1 MWGSVEIYGISIEK
15 RGWGDVIQ
23 PEDDN
28 KKREILL
35 KMCDEIENITNIIY
49 HDSESIASAVSE
61 LREKVEALRVVS
73 YGEYVYAEHHNAF
86 IDILR
91 DVVNILLDM
100 FGNIESVI
108 EISDRVSSLGR
119 LGFGDIVSSELH
131 NTIVDILYT
140 IANLLETLISK
151 GLQVEDNIVVK
162 PKNELILSDNITI
175 NLYYPP
181 PPPPK

>member
-15 RGWGDVIQ
+15 RWWGDVIQ

-49 HDSESIASAVSE
+49 YDRESIAPVVSE
-61 LREKVEALRVVS
+61 VRERVEALKVVS

-100 FGNIESVI
+100 FGNIERVR
-108 EISDRVSSLGR
+108 EISNKVSSLKR
-119 LGFGDIVSSELH
+119 VSFGDIVSSELH
-131 NTIVDILYT
+131 NAIVDILRE
-140 IANLLETLISK
+140 IADTLKLAGAGFLSLEDD
-151 GLQVEDNIVVK
+151 VEVK
-162 PKNELILSDNITI
+162 
-175 NLYYPP
+175 LYYPP
-181 PPPPK
+181 PEEGK

>member
-15 RGWGDVIQ
+15 RWWGDVIQ

-49 HDSESIASAVSE
+49 YDSESIASAVSE
-61 LREKVEALRVVS
+61 VREKVEALKVVS

-100 FGNIESVI
+100 FGNIERVR
-108 EISDRVSSLGR
+108 EISNKVSSLKR
-119 LGFGDIVSSELH
+119 VSFGDIVSSELH
-131 NTIVDILYT
+131 NTIVDILRE
-140 IANLLETLISK
+140 IADTLKLAGAGFLSLEDYIVIKPRKEVVLWDN
-151 GLQVEDNIVVK
+151 VEV
-162 PKNELILSDNITI
+162 
-175 NLYYPP
+175 NLYVM
-181 PPPPK
+181 KVK